1 MIIKAKK
8 KKKGGYSKRR
18 KQGVEGLF
26 FSVIAQAFE
35 DAFFMK
41 IRTKQRKNRGL
52 QKHTHNFVNKE
63 DAVTWLR
70 GENDYEWLCFV
81 CCAAGVPVDKVIN
94 SSRKYF
100 AGEHIH
106 GYEFKTKKEM
116 EDTLGIK
123 FRIVDRDL
131 LGEDCDCD
139 DRWEYAA

>member
-1 MIIKAKK
+1 MIMKKK

-18 KQGVEGLF
+18 KQGVEGMF

-35 DAFFMK
+35 DAFFLK
-41 IRTKQRKNRGL
+41 VKKKQKKGKGL
-52 QKHTHNFVNKE
+52 QKHTPSFIHKE

-81 CCAAGVPVDKVIN
+81 CTIAGVPVDKVIKAG
-94 SSRKYF
+94 RKYF
-100 AGEHIH
+100 SGEHVH
-106 GYEFKTKKEM
+106 GYEFATKKAM
-116 EDTLGIK
+116 EDALGIK